1 MFSHTLTR
9 LDTLAEDGSQR
20 SAPARS
26 FHSLPEPFPM
36 PELPLR
42 VLVLEDHAFQ
52 RSVAV
57 NMLRTLGCREVF
69 EASDGAQALALLQ
82 AVGTV
87 DVALCDLQMEGM
99 DGLEFL
105 QRVGATG
112 QVKSVIISSSLS
124 ADLRRAVHQM
134 VALLGLELLGDV
146 GKPLHVQVLADL
158 LDKAVNRPAMPQPPV
173 AAMKLADEAAVRQAL
188 AEQQLQAWYQ
198 PKFNLH
204 SGEVCGVEVLCRWLH
219 PMQGV
224 ISPALFMPVLERCGL
239 LDELLFLQLEQAL
252 TVQRRAH
259 EQGFPLNVAFNLQAV
274 QLASG
279 ELTSTLRS
287 LLARHATSGASL
299 TFELTESGLLEAPA
313 TSLETLVRLR
323 MMGCRLS
330 IDDFGAG
337 FSSLQRLCQLPFN
350 EIKLDA
356 DFIRNLQH
364 EPRCRAA
371 ISSTLA
377 LGETLGMSVVI
388 EGIET
393 DAQRRELLALGC
405 TLGQGYW
412 YARPMPGEELLSW
425 LHQRSDR
432 QTSDE

>member
-1 MFSHTLTR
+1 MFER
-9 LDTLAEDGSQR
+9 FCER
-20 SAPARS
+20 
-26 FHSLPEPFPM
+26 
-36 PELPLR
+36 PLR

-57 NMLRTLGCREVF
+57 NMLRALGCREVL
-69 EASDGAQALALLQ
+69 EASDGAEALALLES
-82 AVGTV
+82 VGTV
-87 DVALCDLQMEGM
+87 DVALCDLQMDGM

-105 QRVGATG
+105 HRVGPSG

-134 VALLGLELLGDV
+134 VALLGMDLLGDV
-146 GKPLHVQVLADL
+146 GKPLHAQVLADL
-158 LDKAVNRPAMPQPPV
+158 LDKAVNRPVTPLP
-173 AAMKLADEAAVRQAL
+173 AATAVTLASEAAVRQAL
-188 AEQQLQAWYQ
+188 AEQQLHAWYQ

-204 SGEVCGVEVLCRWLH
+204 TGEVCGVEVLCRWLH
-219 PMQGV
+219 PTRGI

-239 LDELLFLQLEQAL
+239 LDALLFTQLEQAL
-252 TVQRRAH
+252 LVQSSAR
-259 EQGFPLNVAFNLQAV
+259 EQGFALNIAFNLQAT

-279 ELTSTLRS
+279 ELTSTLLS
-287 LLARHATSGASL
+287 LLARHASTGASL

-356 DFIRNLQH
+356 DFIRNLEH

-405 TLGQGYW
+405 TQGQGYW
-412 YARPMPGEELLSW
+412 YARPMSGVDLLGW
-425 LHQRSDR
+425 LQQRNEHQAK
-432 QTSDE
+432 DE

>member
-1 MFSHTLTR
+1 MFER
-9 LDTLAEDGSQR
+9 FCER
-20 SAPARS
+20 
-26 FHSLPEPFPM
+26 
-36 PELPLR
+36 PLR

-57 NMLRTLGCREVF
+57 NMLRALGCREVL
-69 EASDGAQALALLQ
+69 EASDGAEALALLES
-82 AVGTV
+82 VGTV
-87 DVALCDLQMEGM
+87 DVALCDLQMDGM

-105 QRVGATG
+105 QRVGPSG

-134 VALLGLELLGDV
+134 VALLGMDLLGDV
-146 GKPLHVQVLADL
+146 GKPLHAQVLADL
-158 LDKAVNRPAMPQPPV
+158 LDKAINRPVTPLP
-173 AAMKLADEAAVRQAL
+173 AATAVTLASEAAVRQAL
-188 AEQQLQAWYQ
+188 AEQQLHAWYQ

-204 SGEVCGVEVLCRWLH
+204 TGEVCGVEVLCRWLH
-219 PMQGV
+219 PTRGI

-239 LDELLFLQLEQAL
+239 LDALLFTQLEQAL
-252 TVQRRAH
+252 LVQSSAR
-259 EQGFPLNVAFNLQAV
+259 EQGFALNIAFNLQAT

-279 ELTSTLRS
+279 ELTSTLLS
-287 LLARHATSGASL
+287 LLARHASTGASL

-356 DFIRNLQH
+356 DFIRNLEH

-405 TLGQGYW
+405 TQGQGYW
-412 YARPMPGEELLSW
+412 YARPMSGVDLLGW
-425 LHQRSDR
+425 LQQRNEHQAK
-432 QTSDE
+432 DE

>member
-1 MFSHTLTR
+1 
-9 LDTLAEDGSQR
+9 
-20 SAPARS
+20 
-26 FHSLPEPFPM
+26 
-36 PELPLR
+36 
-42 VLVLEDHAFQ
+42 
-52 RSVAV
+52 
-57 NMLRTLGCREVF
+57 
-69 EASDGAQALALLQ
+69 
-82 AVGTV
+82 
-87 DVALCDLQMEGM
+87 
-99 DGLEFL
+99 
-105 QRVGATG
+105 
-112 QVKSVIISSSLS
+112 
-124 ADLRRAVHQM
+124 
-134 VALLGLELLGDV
+134 
-146 GKPLHVQVLADL
+146 
-158 LDKAVNRPAMPQPPV
+158 
-173 AAMKLADEAAVRQAL
+173 
-188 AEQQLQAWYQ
+188 
-198 PKFNLH
+198 
-204 SGEVCGVEVLCRWLH
+204 
-219 PMQGV
+219 
-224 ISPALFMPVLERCGL
+224 
-239 LDELLFLQLEQAL
+239 L
-252 TVQRRAH
+252 TVQRRAR
-259 EQGFPLNVAFNLQAV
+259 EQGFALNVAFNLQAV

-279 ELTSTLRS
+279 ELTSTLRN

-412 YARPMPGEELLSW
+412 YARPMPGEDLLSW
-425 LHQRSDR
+425 LQQRSD
-432 QTSDE
+432 QHTSDE

>member
-1 MFSHTLTR
+1 MFER
-9 LDTLAEDGSQR
+9 FCER
-20 SAPARS
+20 
-26 FHSLPEPFPM
+26 
-36 PELPLR
+36 PLR
-42 VLVLEDHAFQ
+42 VPVLEDHAFQ

-57 NMLRTLGCREVF
+57 NMLRALGCREVL
-69 EASDGAQALALLQ
+69 EASDGAEALALLES
-82 AVGTV
+82 VGTV
-87 DVALCDLQMEGM
+87 DVALCDLQMDGM

-105 QRVGATG
+105 QRVGASG

-134 VALLGLELLGDV
+134 VALLGMDLLGDV
-146 GKPLHVQVLADL
+146 GKPLHAQVLADL
-158 LDKAVNRPAMPQPPV
+158 LDKAVNRPVTPLP
-173 AAMKLADEAAVRQAL
+173 AATAVTLASEAAVRQAL
-188 AEQQLQAWYQ
+188 AEQQLHAWYQ

-204 SGEVCGVEVLCRWLH
+204 TGEVCGVEVLCRWLH
-219 PMQGV
+219 PTRGI

-239 LDELLFLQLEQAL
+239 LDALLFTQLEQAL
-252 TVQRRAH
+252 LVQSSAR
-259 EQGFPLNVAFNLQAV
+259 EQGFALNIAFNLQAT

-279 ELTSTLRS
+279 ELTSTLLS
-287 LLARHATSGASL
+287 LLARHASTGASL

-356 DFIRNLQH
+356 DFIRNLEH

-405 TLGQGYW
+405 TQGQGYW
-412 YARPMPGEELLSW
+412 YARPMSGVDLLGW
-425 LHQRSDR
+425 LQQRNEHQAK
-432 QTSDE
+432 DE